1 MLLAI
6 NRARSQSVNGKR
18 PRRFPRESERNFIP
32 WNAFPFNIRG
42 HTADLIADARLP
54 RGPKRTR
61 GNKPRRSSFPAR
73 GGGEFGSITQ
83 LQVRQSVTEF
93 SRILPACDRSS

>member
-73 GGGEFGSITQ
+73 GGGGNSG
-83 LQVRQSVTEF
+83 
-93 SRILPACDRSS
+93 A